1 MELLEQGLFCLQLC
15 PITLYILEHY
25 TLNKCLLNEHW
36 IIAFK
41 KETLCKFKVVINYTA
56 TSKMKAYVQSQDHL
70 FPSAQNKLSK
80 IALTNTISA
89 ISSQAREPKEKI
101 NDRTTS
107 IKKIFP

>member
-1 MELLEQGLFCLQLC
+1 
-15 PITLYILEHY
+15 
-25 TLNKCLLNEHW
+25 
-36 IIAFK
+36 
-41 KETLCKFKVVINYTA
+41 
-56 TSKMKAYVQSQDHL
+56 MKACVQSQDHL